1 FRYDEDD
8 LLRMLVHLVTTPS
21 VVVMAALSRRAAD
34 RYAEATL
41 RQEREHSSSLV
52 DLLAARRQ
60 VEIELSQAK
69 EAAEAANR
77 AKSDFLA
84 NVSHEV
90 RTPMN
95 SILGMTNL
103 ALDTELT
110 REQRDYLDAVKSS
123 AESLLDLINDLLDF
137 SRIEAGKL
145 EIDVEPFD
153 LGALIAE

>member
-1 FRYDEDD
+1 FNFRFPNPPAILITICVFSAFTGGMKIGLFSAAVTCIYLAGIYATPPWSFRYDEDD

-103 ALDTELT
+103 ALDT
-110 REQRDYLDAVKSS
+110 
-123 AESLLDLINDLLDF
+123 
-137 SRIEAGKL
+137 
-145 EIDVEPFD
+145 
-153 LGALIAE
+153 